1 MVEIRLNAEE
11 RREAILEAALAV
23 FSRKGFSG
31 TTTKDIA
38 REAGVSEA
46 LLYRHFPSKE
56 DLHGA
61 LQDTLCEHKEGLMA
75 FFASEEPSTELLVKM
90 HYLLLQLIAGP
101 ASDSGSECVS
111 RLLLQNMLEDGK
123 FARQFHE
130 DRFYKLFPGY
140 KACLDAAIQAGDIRE
155 TGVNEMESLWFLHH
169 IAVMINM
176 NTMPETPTF
185 EYRKNTHALL
195 EDVLRYSLR
204 GIGMTDEAIK
214 QHANPSQL
222 ARALDAVMQ
231 APLSLDPR

>member
-1 MVEIRLNAEE
+1 MVGIRLNAEE
-11 RREAILEAALAV
+11 RREAILDAALSV
-23 FSRKGFSG
+23 FSRKGFNG

-56 DLHGA
+56 DLHEA
-61 LQDTLCEHKEGLMA
+61 IHDRLCEHKESLMA
-75 FFASEEPSTELLVKM
+75 FFASEKPSTELLVKM
-90 HYLLLQLIAGP
+90 HYLLLQFIAAP
-101 ASDSGSECVS
+101 ASDPGNECVS
-111 RLLLQNMLEDGK
+111 RLLFQNMLEDGK

-140 KACLDAAIQAGDIRE
+140 KACLEAAIQAGDIRA

-169 IAVMINM
+169 VAVMINM

-195 EDVLRYSLR
+195 EDVLHYSLR
-204 GIGMTDEAIK
+204 GIGMTEEAIK

-222 ARALDAVMQ
+222 GRALEAVMQ
-231 APLSLDPR
+231 APPSLDPR